1 MHAVSPNDAFLDCLA
16 AFCVRA
22 RGFEIDDVCRDA
34 VRKIVLD
41 SFGVVLG
48 ALDHRAARSARRFA
62 ACFPVPEG
70 GARLWGTGE
79 RVGIEHAALLNSPPL
94 RAYDF
99 NDFYLGRLGGAHPS
113 DILTGVVAVAE
124 SSGACGRDLARA
136 LCVGYETIVAMS
148 DHVDPDRAGWDYPCL
163 TALGAT
169 AAIGTMLAL
178 DHAQFRQAFSITVNA
193 NYPSL
198 EAESSEFDAH
208 GELTMWK
215 RFNGGDGV
223 RHSIYA
229 CYLAKC
235 GVEGV
240 VRPFEGKFGYLA
252 KLQVTADE
260 AAQAM
265 QRLADIRRFDGIARG
280 SFKRWPV
287 GSRGQSAIQS
297 ALRARAALREA
308 GRGPGAIAR
317 VTVHAD
323 PGVYRHLYE
332 IRVDPFAPRTRE
344 AADHSLPYIVAA
356 ALVQGAVSPASF
368 ETPMREA
375 PELRRLLDGRI
386 EVVQAATPSPSNLL
400 AEVVVEGEAGERWS
414 GGREAAPGSAG
425 APISFDTLVEKFR
438 ENLGAGRAAQAEA
451 LIAAVAS
458 LDACADVRKLVD
470 EAVA

>member
-1 MHAVSPNDAFLDCLA
+1 MRAVSPNDAFLDHLA
-16 AFCVRA
+16 AFCIRA
-22 RGFEIDDVCRDA
+22 RRFEIDAVCRDA

-48 ALDHRAARSARRFA
+48 ALDHRAAQRARKFA

-113 DILTGVVAVAE
+113 DILTGVIAVAE
-124 SSGACGRDLARA
+124 SAGAGGLDVARA
-136 LCVGYETIVAMS
+136 LCLGYEMIVAMS
-148 DHVDPDRAGWDYPCL
+148 DYIDPDRAGWDYPCL

-169 AAIGTMLAL
+169 AAIGGMLEL

-223 RHSIYA
+223 RHAIYA

-252 KLQVTADE
+252 KLQATADE
-260 AAQAM
+260 AEQAV
-265 QRLADIRRFDGIARG
+265 RRIQGIERFEGIARG

-297 ALRARAALREA
+297 ALRARAAWREA
-308 GRGPGAIAR
+308 GRSPDAIAR

-356 ALVQGAVSPASF
+356 ALVQGGISPASF
-368 ETPMREA
+368 EAPLRES

-386 EVVQAATPSPSNLL
+386 EVVQAGQASPSNLL
-400 AEVVVEGEAGERWS
+400 SEVVIEDESGHRWS

-425 APISFDTLVEKFR
+425 VPISFDTLVEKFK
-438 ENLGAGRAAQAEA
+438 ENLGAGRAARAEA
-451 LIAAVAS
+451 LISAVAN
-458 LDACADVRKLVD
+458 LDACVDVRKLVD
-470 EAVA
+470 ETVA